1 MPADADPT
9 LYDGPI
15 PTWNPHTTWRSSF
28 PVGESVVSVV
38 RRTPGAAASHG
49 RVIADRSTLYK
60 YLNPHLAAVVTKS
73 SKHCTMYLL
82 DSSKGTI
89 LYSSIVKTSA
99 ECNVKASLVENR
111 LIYHYYDLNEGD
123 TTGTKG
129 WRMVAVELYE
139 GAQNVKSKRYVLLC

>member
-1 MPADADPT
+1 
-9 LYDGPI
+9 
-15 PTWNPHTTWRSSF
+15 
-28 PVGESVVSVV
+28 
-38 RRTPGAAASHG
+38 
-49 RVIADRSTLYK
+49 
-60 YLNPHLAAVVTKS
+60 
-73 SKHCTMYLL
+73 MYLL

-99 ECNVKASLVENR
+99 ECNVKTSLVENR